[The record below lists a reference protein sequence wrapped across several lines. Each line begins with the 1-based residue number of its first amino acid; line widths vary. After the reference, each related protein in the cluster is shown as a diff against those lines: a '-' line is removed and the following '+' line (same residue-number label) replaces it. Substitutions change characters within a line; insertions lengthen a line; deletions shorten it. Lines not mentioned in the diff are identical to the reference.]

1 MNRVTKDMIIK
12 DVLEVD
18 RELAMILMNHGMHC
32 VGCPSA
38 SGETL
43 EQAATVHG
51 LDPDE
56 LLEEMNLFLNTK
68 GAYSE

>member
-1 MNRVTKDMIIK
+1 MTRVTKDMIIK

-18 RELAMILMNHGMHC
+18 RELAIILMNHGMHC

-51 LDPDE
+51 LDPDA
-56 LLEEMNLFLNTK
+56 LLEEMNVFLSTK

>member
-1 MNRVTKDMIIK
+1 MVQVTKDMFIK

-18 RELAMILMNHGMHC
+18 RELAAILLGHGMRC

-38 SGETL
+38 ASETL
-43 EQAATVHG
+43 EEAAAVHG

-56 LLEEMNLFLNTK
+56 LLEEMNSFLSCK
-68 GAYSE
+68 GE